1 MDFVAKSD
9 SQSREVDDQTAQITR
24 LEVKLQQANLEK
36 DELIRSKKDREA
48 KIQELTR
55 KYAIEKEQHQQ
66 LRSVYQ
72 PKLKE
77 TIVYQREL
85 QKDLQQIREDS
96 ELLPDMFRIESD
108 QKKKIEAE
116 FNRAVDQMRKAERDD
131 AALRKKVENLTDEV
145 ERKKRL
151 AMQAIAA
158 RGQFKQT
165 LQDYQEQIAG
175 FEAVMNKVNA
185 ERDEAK

>member
-1 MDFVAKSD
+1 M
-9 SQSREVDDQTAQITR
+9 
-24 LEVKLQQANLEK
+24 
-36 DELIRSKKDREA
+36 
-48 KIQELTR
+48 
-55 KYAIEKEQHQQ
+55 EKEGHQQ

-77 TIVYQREL
+77 TMQYQREL

-108 QKKKIEAE
+108 QKKKIEDE
-116 FNRAVDQMRKAERDD
+116 YNKAQKKMQEAARDD
-131 AALRKKVENLTDEV
+131 AALRKKVENLSDEV

-158 RGQFKQT
+158 RGQFK
-165 LQDYQEQIAG
+165 
-175 FEAVMNKVNA
+175 
-185 ERDEAK
+185 